1 MQSYFKRTMLLAAA
15 LLLTAGAWAQKTHT
29 GYYLYHGKRV
39 EVPVNSEVAL
49 AYFRTAQMDT
59 ATIHRNYQCLKEVAL
74 AADKADTLYACEVQ
88 LPEGDYAE
96 GVAWLKAQPEV
107 WDVEPVIGTT
117 ERVPVS
123 NMFFVKLHEQG
134 DAALL
139 AEAAAQVGARH
150 EGPML
155 PGDLWHIVTVDKRS
169 AADAMAL
176 STQLGE
182 SGKFADVDPGFAFKI
197 NFNTAV
203 CPTDTNFYQ
212 DQWNMQDMD
221 LCDVWDA
228 NIKGA
233 GVKVALIDNGVDT
246 SHNEFDSL
254 NVAGSYNAFNPNGG
268 NAAILGSYLEYTHAT
283 KLAGI
288 IFSDHNHE
296 YIAGIAPKASLVNI
310 SFASPVADYSDF
322 LVGCIHRAFS
332 YAVDSVHSDVIL
344 CAWDLLHTWSLTSSI
359 VEADIINAMENGRN
373 GKGTVVVFASGNTNN
388 GTDTLVSY
396 PANFDERILVAG
408 SLSRWG
414 ETPTFSRRGDAL
426 DVVAPGSTIKTT
438 TIPNN
443 YMSYTEGQYGTSLA
457 AAHVAGLAALILSRN
472 NSLSREQVDWIIKR
486 STKKL
491 TTYTFGY
498 SSTHIAGS
506 WNSQMGYGKVNAK
519 KAIQAVDALAVTQS
533 QDLIIRDYA
542 TDVGKEP
549 TDMSISVNGSPDI
562 KVIDPSTGLETNYL
576 IQGKTYQVKVLVRN
590 LALYSIPVSPWKL
603 SVYWTNNL
611 SNLRWAGSWNNC
623 GCSNVYCDHVSASG
637 SSFLLSSG
645 DSHEFTVSIT
655 LHRDLQQQCAETFP
669 RPLYLV
675 AMIGDGADIDG
686 YSETDFPLEGF
697 VRGNNRVAWR
707 SGYTLDE
714 PNVLPDDPPPFPPF
728 GINAVSPNPA
738 TGTTTVEYQTD
749 GTRGEVQVWLTDAYG
764 NVLRQ
769 FVGSDGRCTLDLQ
782 GISTGHYYIHLI
794 VDGNRLDT
802 KVLIVE

>member
-1 MQSYFKRTMLLAAA
+1 MKNTTKKAMLLAAL
-15 LLLTAGAWAQKTHT
+15 LLLTGGAWAQKTHP
-29 GYYLYHGKRV
+29 GHYLYHGERV

-49 AYFRTAQMDT
+49 VYFRTAKMDT
-59 ATIHRNYQCLKEVAL
+59 VAIHRNYQCLNEVAL
-74 AADKADTLYACEVQ
+74 AADKADTLYACEVA

-123 NMFFVKLHEQG
+123 NMFFVKLREQG
-134 DAALL
+134 DASLL

-150 EGPML
+150 EGPVL
-155 PGDLWHIVTVDKRS
+155 PGDLWHIVTVDKQS
-169 AADAMAL
+169 AGDAMAL

-182 SGKFADVDPGFAFKI
+182 SGKFADVDPGFAFKVR
-197 NFNTAV
+197 FNTAA

-233 GVKVALIDNGVDT
+233 GVKVALIDNGVYT
-246 SHNEFDSL
+246 GHPEFVGL
-254 NVAGSYNAFNPNGG
+254 NIAGSYNAYSPYGG
-268 NAAILGSYLEYTHAT
+268 PATILTSSNDPHHGT

-288 IFSDHNHE
+288 IFSDHNHG
-296 YIAGIAPKASLVNI
+296 YIAGIAPEASLVDI
-310 SFASPVADYSDF
+310 SFAVPEASYSDA
-322 LVGCIHRAFS
+322 LVAATHRAFS

-344 CAWDLLHTWSLTSSI
+344 CAWNLQTWNLTSSLIEGDI
-359 VEADIINAMENGRN
+359 VNAMENGRN

-414 ETPTFSRRGDAL
+414 EIPTFSRRGDAL
-426 DVVAPGSTIKTT
+426 DVVAPGIELKSTR
-438 TIPNN
+438 IPAVYTN
-443 YMSYTEGQYGTSLA
+443 YAEMQHGTSLS

-486 STKKL
+486 STKKP
-491 TTYTFGY
+491 TTYTFAY

-590 LALYSIPVSPWKL
+590 LALYSISVSPWKL

-749 GTRGEVQVWLTDAYG
+749 GTRSEVQVWLTDAYG

-769 FVGSDGRCTLDLQ
+769 FVGSGGRCTLDLQ
-782 GISTGHYYIHLI
+782 GIPAGHYYVHLI